1 LGQRKN
7 YADPYHRVLLSE
19 PRISSVLSGR
29 DRILIGV
36 FLLVNVVVILGV
48 VLFQDS
54 DEEDGGGGKESA
66 QRIPRAGRVV
76 VDRAIGARIR
86 KPRGWIE
93 QRADRTVILRSPD
106 SSTTMSISQPPAAV
120 RNRELLRQAV
130 ANIGKRHRRVG
141 TRRYRGILAGRPTVS
156 RVLSATNRRGVRLT
170 ILVAAPQGKGRAW
183 LVQVIS
189 RPGARAKRL
198 PQARAALGTLRLR
211 G

>member
-1 LGQRKN
+1 M
-7 YADPYHRVLLSE
+7 LLSE

-54 DEEDGGGGKESA
+54 DGGGKESA

>member
-1 LGQRKN
+1 
-7 YADPYHRVLLSE
+7 VLLSE

-54 DEEDGGGGKESA
+54 DGGGKESA